1 MPNPKRTQDI
11 LRFLQETMDTA
22 EYGYK
27 MLVNGKPPER
37 LVGLRNLVVFGR
49 AVTNVLQNL
58 RNTEPDFDGWYE
70 KYRIEMQ
77 SSPLMNYFYELRSE
91 ILKEGQLKVGVK
103 AHIKKMDLAGDFKR
117 FGPPPPNA
125 KGFFIGDNLGG
136 TGWEV
141 QLPDGSIEKYYVD
154 MPSDIG
160 SVSLKFPNPPK
171 SHMGRKIRNSSVQS
185 SSRHYL
191 NYLQQMVKD
200 AQTKFAQK

>member
-11 LRFLQETMDTA
+11 LRSLQETMDTA

-27 MLVNGKPPER
+27 MLINRKPPER

-77 SSPLMNYFYELRSE
+77 SDPLMNYFYKLRSE

-103 AHIKKMDLAGDFKR
+103 AYIVIFKIEV
-117 FGPPPPNA
+117 
-125 KGFFIGDNLGG
+125 FFQFIL
-136 TGWEV
+136 
-141 QLPDGSIEKYYVD
+141 
-154 MPSDIG
+154 
-160 SVSLKFPNPPK
+160 F
-171 SHMGRKIRNSSVQS
+171 
-185 SSRHYL
+185 
-191 NYLQQMVKD
+191 
-200 AQTKFAQK
+200 

>member
-11 LRFLQETMDTA
+11 LRSLQETMDTA

-27 MLVNGKPPER
+27 MLVNRKPPER
-37 LVGLRNLVVFGR
+37 LIGLRNLVVFGK

-58 RNTEPDFDGWYE
+58 RSTEPDFDGWYE
-70 KYRIEMQ
+70 KYKVEMQ
-77 SSPLMNYFYELRSE
+77 SNPLMNYFNALRSE
-91 ILKEGQLKVGVK
+91 ILKEGQLKVGVN
-103 AHIKKMDLAGDFKR
+103 ANIKKMYLPTDLQR

-125 KGFFIGDNLGG
+125 KGLFIGDKLGG
-136 TGWEV
+136 TGWEI

-160 SVSLKFPNPPK
+160 SVSFKFPNPPK
-171 SHMGRKIRNSSVQS
+171 SHMGRRIRSNSVQS
-185 SSRHYL
+185 LSRHYL

-200 AQTKFAQK
+200 AQTRFAQE